1 MMLDFAAARD
11 IIMLFLAIT
20 AGMSAVYLA
29 RNKALLENYR
39 ATVESQEKRIAS
51 LEHDVASQREQI
63 AELRG
68 VNEGY
73 QLAAELYME
82 AVAKAGICGIAWKCE
97 DREIPMPERVGM

>member
-1 MMLDFAAARD
+1 MTLDIAAFRD
-11 IIMLFLAIT
+11 LVTLFLAVI
-20 AGMSAVYLA
+20 AASSAIYVA
-29 RNKALLENYR
+29 RNKALIDNYR

-51 LEHDVASQREQI
+51 LEHEVASQREQI

-82 AVAKAGICGIAWKCE
+82 AVAKAGICGIAWKCDE
-97 DREIPMPERVGM
+97 REIPMPERVGM